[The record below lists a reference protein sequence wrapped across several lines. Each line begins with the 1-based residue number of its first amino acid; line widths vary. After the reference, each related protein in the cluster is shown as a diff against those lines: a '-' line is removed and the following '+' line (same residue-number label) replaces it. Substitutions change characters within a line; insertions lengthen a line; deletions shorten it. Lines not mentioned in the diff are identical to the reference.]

1 MREEDAVAA
10 AAAGWTLFFKLAAVV
25 VLSIVAV
32 GWTWAARRRARFPL
46 LRNLYDAKQHPTAAT
61 SRRRRLWSRGSLKA
75 RDDDDD
81 DDENENENERFW
93 EEEEEERPTV
103 GVVLPVKG
111 FSTAKR
117 ENWRTQLK
125 TAYDGAVV
133 FVFVVDEDTDEAKE
147 AAERLI
153 AEWRE
158 TEEENVSQECRLDD
172 NTTGDRNRRRRRRRR
187 SARVVVSGSAETCS
201 QKIRQQLRGVE
212 ELGALADN
220 DDDDDRDYDGRR
232 RSSSS
237 GSRSRRRRPSRV
249 DDDKRN
255 KIKYVLFLDD
265 DVMLYPSTIGSL
277 VGAMEKDEKETGGNA
292 LLATGYPLDFVGN
305 ASGSG
310 KSASCFANYMTMV
323 YHLVLLIPFSHGK
336 YTKNVWGGCMLF
348 RLDEFLANACKVK
361 HAYENGGYSDDLIVA
376 AAADREKRS
385 ILCPGD
391 ALFPMPLN
399 PKQNVG
405 DFVNYFHRQIFVN
418 DTYSD
423 RHMKFINHGM
433 LLAMFL
439 SSLCLTVGTFASAL
453 DITFWLFNSREWL
466 QTNSS
471 IATTK
476 TNVPSLA
483 FAVFFAHFLAVT
495 RAKKMYA
502 SCVSLCERTATS
514 AAQTTTSQTRTRR
527 NSASKPTEPN
537 AGCIARSGFNR
548 TDWFKVWLAVCVVYA
563 IAPLQCA
570 YVLFVSDEVVWS
582 GIRYR
587 KRRGK
592 VLRLD

>member
-1 MREEDAVAA
+1 MREDVVADV
-10 AAAGWTLFFKLAAVV
+10 GWTLFKLAAVV

-32 GWTWAARRRARFPL
+32 GWTWAARRRERFPL
-46 LRNLYDAKQHPTAAT
+46 
-61 SRRRRLWSRGSLKA
+61 RRQRRFGSLRRHRRDFGTKKRRE
-75 RDDDDD
+75 RDDDDNSDD
-81 DDENENENERFW
+81 DDERW
-93 EEEEEERPTV
+93 EEEEEKERPTV

-125 TAYDGAVV
+125 TSYDGTVV
-133 FVFVVDEDTDEAKE
+133 FVFVVDKDTDEAKE

-153 AEWRE
+153 AEWQE
-158 TEEENVSQECRLDD
+158 EEEENVSQECRFLDD
-172 NTTGDRNRRRRRRRR
+172 STTGDRNSRRRRRRR

-220 DDDDDRDYDGRR
+220 DDDDDHDYDGRR
-232 RSSSS
+232 RRSS
-237 GSRSRRRRPSRV
+237 SRSRSRCPSRV

-255 KIKYVLFLDD
+255 EIKYVLFLDD

-277 VGAMEKDEKETGGNA
+277 VRAMEKDEKETGGNA

-305 ASGSG
+305 ASGSS

-361 HAYENGGYSDDLIVA
+361 EAYETGGYSDDLIVA

-399 PKQNVG
+399 PKQTVR

-453 DITFWLFNSREWL
+453 DIIFWLFNSREWL

-514 AAQTTTSQTRTRR
+514 AAQTTTPQIKTRR
-527 NSASKPTEPN
+527 NSASKSIEPN
-537 AGCIARSGFNR
+537 AGRIARSGFNR

-570 YVLFVSDEVVWS
+570 YIFFVSDEVVWS

-592 VLRLD
+592 VLRVD

>member
-1 MREEDAVAA
+1 MRNGKNQRE
-10 AAAGWTLFFKLAAVV
+10 
-25 VLSIVAV
+25 
-32 GWTWAARRRARFPL
+32 
-46 LRNLYDAKQHPTAAT
+46 
-61 SRRRRLWSRGSLKA
+61 
-75 RDDDDD
+75 RDECDDD
-81 DDENENENERFW
+81 DDES
-93 EEEEEERPTV
+93 EEDAPPAV

-125 TAYDGAVV
+125 TSYAGPVV
-133 FVFVVDEDTDEAKE
+133 FVFVVDKDTDEAKE

-153 AEWRE
+153 AEEEAEEGGSLSRE
-158 TEEENVSQECRLDD
+158 YESDD
-172 NTTGDRNRRRRRRRR
+172 SVGDRKRSSRRRRNR

-212 ELGALADN
+212 ELGAIADN
-220 DDDDDRDYDGRR
+220 ADGHDYNGRR
-232 RSSSS
+232 R
-237 GSRSRRRRPSRV
+237 RRRRRRPSGI

-277 VGAMEKDEKETGGNA
+277 VRAMEKDEKETGGNA
-292 LLATGYPLDFVGN
+292 LLATGYPLDFVGS
-305 ASGSG
+305 ASGTG
-310 KSASCFANYMTMV
+310 KSSSCSANYMTMV

-361 HAYENGGYSDDLIVA
+361 EAYETGGYSDDLIVA

-399 PKQNVG
+399 PKQTVG

-433 LLAMFL
+433 LLAMFV
-439 SSLCLTVGTFASAL
+439 SSLCLTVGTFASAF
-453 DITFWLFNSREWL
+453 DIVFWLVSLRGWF

-514 AAQTTTSQTRTRR
+514 AAQTRTKR
-527 NSASKPTEPN
+527 NAPTKPTEPN
-537 AGCIARSGFNR
+537 AGRIARSGFNR

-563 IAPLQCA
+563 VAPALCA
-570 YVLFVSDEVVWS
+570 YVFFVSDEVVWS

-592 VLRLD
+592 VFRVV

>member
-1 MREEDAVAA
+1 MREDVVAA
-10 AAAGWTLFFKLAAVV
+10 VGTLFKLAAVV

-32 GWTWAARRRARFPL
+32 GWTWAARRRERFPL
-46 LRNLYDAKQHPTAAT
+46 
-61 SRRRRLWSRGSLKA
+61 RRQRRFGSLRRHRRDFGTKK
-75 RDDDDD
+75 RRERDGNDDDDIN
-81 DDENENENERFW
+81 DDERW
-93 EEEEEERPTV
+93 EEEEEKERPTV

-125 TAYDGAVV
+125 TSYDGTVV
-133 FVFVVDEDTDEAKE
+133 FVFVVDKDTDEAKE

-153 AEWRE
+153 AEWQE
-158 TEEENVSQECRLDD
+158 EEEENVSQECRFLDD
-172 NTTGDRNRRRRRRRR
+172 STTGDRNSRRRRRRR

-220 DDDDDRDYDGRR
+220 DDDDDHDYDGRR

-237 GSRSRRRRPSRV
+237 RSRSRCPSRV

-255 KIKYVLFLDD
+255 EIKYVLFLDD

-277 VGAMEKDEKETGGNA
+277 VRAMEKDEKETGGNA

-305 ASGSG
+305 ASGSS

-361 HAYENGGYSDDLIVA
+361 EAYETGGYSDDLIVA

-399 PKQNVG
+399 PKQTVR

-453 DITFWLFNSREWL
+453 DIIFWLFNSREWL

-514 AAQTTTSQTRTRR
+514 AAQTTTPQIKTRR
-527 NSASKPTEPN
+527 NSASKSIEPN
-537 AGCIARSGFNR
+537 AGRIARSGFNR

-570 YVLFVSDEVVWS
+570 YIFFVSDEVVWS

-592 VLRLD
+592 VLRVD

>member
-1 MREEDAVAA
+1 MRAF
-10 AAAGWTLFFKLAAVV
+10 GIGTFFKLAAVL

-32 GWTWAARRRARFPL
+32 GWTWAARRRERFHHLVAHSNASSFPHQSRCFGST
-46 LRNLYDAKQHPTAAT
+46 RNGKNQNE
-61 SRRRRLWSRGSLKA
+61 
-75 RDDDDD
+75 RDECDEDDDD
-81 DDENENENERFW
+81 DDES
-93 EEEEEERPTV
+93 EEDAAPAV

-125 TAYDGAVV
+125 TSYDGPIA
-133 FVFVVDEDTDEAKE
+133 FVFVVDKDTDEAKE

-153 AEWRE
+153 AE
-158 TEEENVSQECRLDD
+158 EEAEEGGSLSHEYASDD
-172 NTTGDRNRRRRRRRR
+172 SAGDRKRSRRRRRNR

-212 ELGALADN
+212 ELGAIADN
-220 DDDDDRDYDGRR
+220 ADGHDYNGRR
-232 RSSSS
+232 R
-237 GSRSRRRRPSRV
+237 RRRRRRRPSGI
-249 DDDKRN
+249 DDDKRS

-277 VGAMEKDEKETGGNA
+277 VRAMEKDEKETGGNA
-292 LLATGYPLDFVGN
+292 LLATGYPLDFVGS
-305 ASGSG
+305 ASGTG
-310 KSASCFANYMTMV
+310 KSSSCSANYMTMV

-361 HAYENGGYSDDLIVA
+361 EAYETGGYSDDLIVA

-399 PKQNVG
+399 PKQTVG

-433 LLAMFL
+433 LLAMFV
-439 SSLCLTVGTFASAL
+439 SSLCLTVGTFASAF
-453 DITFWLFNSREWL
+453 DIVFWLVSLRGWF

-476 TNVPSLA
+476 TNVPLLA

-514 AAQTTTSQTRTRR
+514 AAQTRTKR
-527 NSASKPTEPN
+527 NAPTKPTEPN
-537 AGCIARSGFNR
+537 AGRIARSGFNR

-563 IAPLQCA
+563 VAPAQCA
-570 YVLFVSDEVVWS
+570 YVFFVSDEVVWS

-592 VLRLD
+592 VFRVE

>member
-1 MREEDAVAA
+1 MRED
-10 AAAGWTLFFKLAAVV
+10 GTFFQLAAVV

-32 GWTWAARRRARFPL
+32 GWTWAARRREIFHHLVADSNSSFP
-46 LRNLYDAKQHPTAAT
+46 Q
-61 SRRRRLWSRGSLKA
+61 SRGSMRNGKNQRE
-75 RDDDDD
+75 RDECDDDD
-81 DDENENENERFW
+81 DDES
-93 EEEEEERPTV
+93 EEDAPPAV

-125 TAYDGAVV
+125 TSYDGPVV
-133 FVFVVDEDTDEAKE
+133 FVFVVDKDTDEAKE

-153 AEWRE
+153 AE
-158 TEEENVSQECRLDD
+158 EEAEEGGSLSHEYESDD
-172 NTTGDRNRRRRRRRR
+172 SVGDRKHSSRRRRNR

-212 ELGALADN
+212 ELGAIADN
-220 DDDDDRDYDGRR
+220 ADGHDYNGRR
-232 RSSSS
+232 R
-237 GSRSRRRRPSRV
+237 RRRRPSGR

-277 VGAMEKDEKETGGNA
+277 VRAMEKDEKETGGNA
-292 LLATGYPLDFVGN
+292 LLATGYPLDFVGS
-305 ASGSG
+305 ASGTG
-310 KSASCFANYMTMV
+310 KSSSCFANYMTMV

-361 HAYENGGYSDDLIVA
+361 EAYETGGYSDDLIVA

-399 PKQNVG
+399 PKQTVG

-433 LLAMFL
+433 LLAMFV
-439 SSLCLTVGTFASAL
+439 SSLCLTVGTFASAF
-453 DITFWLFNSREWL
+453 DIIFWLFNSRGWF

-514 AAQTTTSQTRTRR
+514 AAQTRTKR
-527 NSASKPTEPN
+527 NAPTKPTEPN
-537 AGCIARSGFNR
+537 AGRIARSGFNR

-563 IAPLQCA
+563 VAPAQCA
-570 YVLFVSDEVVWS
+570 YVFFVSDEVVWS

-592 VLRLD
+592 VFRVE